1 MISILIMKNL
11 RNLLVLIGI
20 ILLASNLY
28 VISEFGLQ
36 ESRWLRIL
44 GTSILF
50 FIFLIGAKREDKYL
64 IFGFSLLLVSDFLL
78 IKYEIPWVK
87 KLTFTLVILAYL
99 SLIKHISPYVRNLE
113 ANLVQKL
120 MFIVILAINVVMLY
134 FLIDM
139 VGDKWDDSWHTYLF
153 YLYGMT
159 MIVMVVLGF
168 SYSNRYSNKS
178 SFYFLWAVLGFVISD
193 ISGFLAYYLNVGEF
207 YFPDRIFYIIGL
219 LCLVKFSRM
228 DKNREMLQSYGFL

>member
-1 MISILIMKNL
+1 MKNF

-20 ILLASNLY
+20 VLTVSNLY
-28 VISEFGLQ
+28 VIFEFGLQ

-50 FIFLIGAKREDKYL
+50 VIFLKGAKKEEVFL
-64 IFGFSLLLVSDFLL
+64 ITSFSLLLISDFLL

-87 KLTFTLVILAYL
+87 KLTFILMILAYL
-99 SLIKHISPYVRNLE
+99 SLITHIRPYVRNLE
-113 ANLVQKL
+113 ANVGQKIL
-120 MFIVILAINVVMLY
+120 FVGILAINVVMLY
-134 FLIDM
+134 ILID
-139 VGDKWDDSWHTYLF
+139 VVSYKWDDSWHKYLF

-178 SFYFLWAVLGFVISD
+178 SFYFIWAVLGFVISD
-193 ISGFLAYYLNVGEF
+193 ISSFMAYYLNVGEF

-228 DKNREMLQSYGFL
+228 DKNKDMLQPYGYL